1 MEGISIIIKTTFV
14 TLAVVNALTAMGSKN
29 WHSFGGWACA
39 AMFAAGQLADDV
51 IGGAA

>member
-1 MEGISIIIKTTFV
+1 MEGISIIIQTAFV
-14 TLAVVNALTAMGSKN
+14 TLAVVNALTAMGAKN

-39 AMFAAGQLADDV
+39 AMAAAGLLADSV